1 MLSCISF
8 LFGPLR
14 SKGFTEKDGI
24 PCRCYGRFNCII
36 GYTYFLFCEVHQV
49 PALFFFFFFFINVFI
64 HVIFMNV
71 FVRNCTLINFV
82 TTRNKVILIILIF
95 LIYYY
100 FFLAIRNFVV
110 MFYLLLLCHLL
121 KPSPIVGVSHKKIN
135 SYI

>member
-1 MLSCISF
+1 MVIVIYYYESSVIMLACISF

-14 SKGFTEKDGI
+14 SKEFTEKDGI

-100 FFLAIRNFVV
+100 FFWPLGILLSCFTF
-110 MFYLLLLCHLL
+110 FYCAT
-121 KPSPIVGVSHKKIN
+121 S
-135 SYI
+135 